1 MDDAAQ
7 FNFVIPTESSGSSR
21 ELPNASRAPLKGNWK
36 QRRMAHKRIRY
47 ENAPKPVVKPAPVV
61 VAPVVVAKVAAPV
74 AKVVAPKVV
83 APVVKVAAPVV
94 SKPLQESRPIVKPF
108 VPIAKPQQSAPTAP
122 LAPKVK
128 KPFVYAKVSDVAPV
142 KKVFTVQ
149 PKPATEDTPEYV
161 SSSIF
166 TSNPEQVQ
174 KSALPPKAAPLAVRP
189 ASNVFSA
196 INTFQEMDLNPLLVK
211 HLSTKLLI
219 KKPTKIQRV
228 ALPILLDT
236 THQRDA
242 LIKAQTGSGKTL
254 TFLLPL
260 IHRILNAP
268 QEMDI
273 DSQINNLNRSIGCLG
288 IILAPTRELAR
299 QIYTNLESVLQY
311 SNAGIRNTA
320 RDGKTSDDEGEE
332 EVVATGPIFK
342 SHWIVPGIVV
352 GGEKKKSEKARLRK
366 GINILVST
374 PGRLLDHLKTTQCFE
389 AGNLRWLV
397 LDEAD
402 RLLELGFEEVC

>member
-1 MDDAAQ
+1 MEDGAT
-7 FNFVIPTESSGSSR
+7 FNFVIPDESSGNVR

-47 ENAPKPVVKPAPVV
+47 ENAPRPAVVQPQIIKATPIVVKEIAVAKPVAPTPAVE
-61 VAPVVVAKVAAPV
+61 
-74 AKVVAPKVV
+74 KVVI
-83 APVVKVAAPVV
+83 
-94 SKPLQESRPIVKPF
+94 SKPLVDETRPIVKSVTPK
-108 VPIAKPQQSAPTAP
+108 KPT
-122 LAPKVK
+122 PKATPVAA
-128 KPFVYAKVSDVAPV
+128 KPFVYAKAVPAPV
-142 KKVFTVQ
+142 KKVFAAQ
-149 PKPATEDTPEYV
+149 PKPETEETPAYV

-166 TSNPEQVQ
+166 TSNPEQIQ
-174 KSALPPKAAPLAVRP
+174 KAPLPKEAPLAPRP

-228 ALPILLDT
+228 ALPILLDS

-254 TFLLPL
+254 AFLLPL
-260 IHRILNAP
+260 IHRILNASK
-268 QEMDI
+268 EMDVE
-273 DSQINNLNRSIGCLG
+273 SSINNLNRGVGALG

-299 QIYTNLESVLQY
+299 QIYTNLESLLQY

-320 RDGKTSDDEGEE
+320 RDGKNSDSEGED
-332 EVVATGPIFK
+332 EVKADTGPVFK

-366 GINILVST
+366 GINLLVST